1 MGYSRFCK
9 DVEHGDAFW
18 GLGWVQVVQS
28 GNGVDDPK
36 HDSSF
41 DPVVHQIGIGQAGWS
56 KNSSQKDEEEGLY
69 SEGHNVT

>member
-1 MGYSRFCK
+1 MHVGYSRFCK

-41 DPVVHQIGIGQAGWS
+41 HPVVHQIGVGQASWS
-56 KNSSQKDEEEGLY
+56 KNES
-69 SEGHNVT
+69 NR